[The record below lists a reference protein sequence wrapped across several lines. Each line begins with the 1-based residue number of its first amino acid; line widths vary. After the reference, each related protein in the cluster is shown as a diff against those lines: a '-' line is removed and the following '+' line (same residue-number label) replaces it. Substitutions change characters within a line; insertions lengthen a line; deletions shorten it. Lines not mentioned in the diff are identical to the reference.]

1 MTPKGAD
8 LDATDLIEVST
19 IVGGSYVTKSI
30 TGQELIDAI
39 PLPPSGLTIGTT
51 PIASG
56 TVGRV
61 LFEGTGNVLQQSGNF
76 FWDETNA
83 RLGIGTSTPTT
94 ALDVVGTIKG
104 TYVNTALVYGSGD
117 LDLAVAGGSTGIL
130 IKSATRNVLLN
141 TTTDAGFRLDVNGTA
156 RVQGN
161 LTATTNLILG
171 SGPNAIGTAQI
182 GRALAVGYLV
192 NASANSL
199 NSFILG
205 GVGNTINQ
213 NSFTISSGGYN
224 NTGGNGSVSRYVL
237 VAAPTSIGANSV
249 TNIATINGETLKL
262 NDGTVQG
269 INSIYNA
276 GIITIDLCVMEVS
289 ITGNSNVYVGQFAFR
304 FKRYLINGVGF
315 FTDISAVS
323 NLYNSADAALVGT
336 TLTAVANGTNALDI
350 RVTLPA
356 TANTANYRM
365 GANVTI
371 TKVNHS

>member
-1 MTPKGAD
+1 MSILSSG
-8 LDATDLIEVST
+8 S
-19 IVGGSYVTKSI
+19 VG
-30 TGQELIDAI
+30 
-39 PLPPSGLTIGTT
+39 IGTT
-51 PIASG
+51 TPSSIFDVVVSNGATPGLRFRGYSDASTSYLLSLG
-56 TVGRV
+56 TYTYPDIFQIKSVNGLVSLNNTGLYGLTVGTNNIERMRITS
-61 LFEGTGNVLQQSGNF
+61 GGNM
-76 FWDETNA
+76 
-83 RLGIGTSTPTT
+83 
-94 ALDVVGTIKG
+94 
-104 TYVNTALVYGSGD
+104 
-117 LDLAVAGGSTGIL
+117 L
-130 IKSATRNVLLN
+130 IN
-141 TTTDAGFRLDVNGTA
+141 TTTDAGFKLDVNGTA
-156 RVQGN
+156 RVSGD

-171 SGPNAIGTAQI
+171 SGPNSIGTAQI

-192 NASANSL
+192 NASTNSL